1 MSRTVDFDDVLA
13 SESQKVRAAIK
24 KRGAEIVEQHTLR
37 RLREAAGLS
46 QAALAKKTG
55 LTQNRLSR
63 IERGDDVRLST
74 LSKAIGGLGGELQ
87 LVARLPGQ
95 DVPFSVS
102 PKGEIRSAPK
112 RRAAGKA
119 RAKAR
124 SARQPAT

>member
-1 MSRTVDFDDVLA
+1 MSRTVDFDEVLA
-13 SESQKVRAAIK
+13 GESQKVRAAIR

-74 LSKAIGGLGGELQ
+74 LSRAIGGLGGELQ
-87 LVARLPGQ
+87 LVARLAGQ
-95 DVPFSVS
+95 DIPFSVS
-102 PKGEIRSAPK
+102 AKGEIQPAPK
-112 RRAAGKA
+112 RREGRKA
-119 RAKAR
+119 PARAR
-124 SARQPAT
+124 SAR